1 MLNGVFSAMF
11 SYGEI
16 WQRTIM
22 IFYRNWH
29 KPKLLTID
37 LDDTLYD
44 NGPVIARA
52 EEYIKTKIGVE
63 YLDGSRLSDSLY
75 YAVRGK
81 MLDICP
87 ELEYD
92 VSMLRYFIFKEL
104 LTGSGI
110 TSDDACRLAE
120 DLMHDFISVRSE
132 INVPRETLDVLHRLK
147 KYYPII
153 GLTNGNSNPKIAGY
167 DECFDDVIWSGVNIP
182 SKPHPHMFHQAAT
195 LADVDLEDV
204 CHIGDNETTDILGA
218 INAGVM
224 CVRQTQY
231 HREESELKIL
241 PHVSIN
247 HISELIDL
255 LL

>member
-1 MLNGVFSAMF
+1 
-11 SYGEI
+11 
-16 WQRTIM
+16 M

-81 MLDICP
+81 MLDVCP

-104 LTGSGI
+104 LTGSGR

-132 INVPRETLDVLHRLK
+132 INVPRETLERKTKNNIERFHVKHEHNRYTSCVLEMRHSHR
-147 KYYPII
+147 I
-153 GLTNGNSNPKIAGY
+153 
-167 DECFDDVIWSGVNIP
+167 
-182 SKPHPHMFHQAAT
+182 
-195 LADVDLEDV
+195 
-204 CHIGDNETTDILGA
+204 
-218 INAGVM
+218 
-224 CVRQTQY
+224 
-231 HREESELKIL
+231 
-241 PHVSIN
+241 
-247 HISELIDL
+247 
-255 LL
+255 